1 MPRERHLPP
10 SASALSTSMRDLG
23 YSLETAVADLVDNS
37 ISAGASRVEI
47 ICDLVGPQPTLAI
60 LDNGQGMSGDEL
72 LTAMRHGAAGA
83 NQKRDPDDLGRFGL
97 GLKTASFSQC
107 RQLTVASARDGSLV
121 AAEWNLDLVDQKDEW
136 VLTLFD
142 QSEAQSLPC
151 ADRLDST
158 GTLVIWRNLDRLFE
172 DETGPRRDEIVNEKL
187 DLLDKHLALVFHRF
201 LSGDVPRRKKLSI
214 SINGHEV
221 EPFDPFCKKNAATQL
236 LPEEVVR
243 IDGHTV
249 TMQPYILPHHSKL
262 SPAEYEFYQSR
273 SEFISN
279 QGAYVYR
286 NGRLMAWGDWFRLV
300 PKGEAI
306 KLARVQI
313 DFPSSLDGD
322 WTIDIR
328 KSQATPPRAVR
339 DRLRQVINRIMGR
352 STTVHRGRGKKLFEE
367 IKAPLWER
375 FADQGRIRYAINRS
389 HPLVE
394 RLKNELEGKAG
405 KAVEVLLQAV
415 ASALPVEMIYSDYS
429 TNPRDVR
436 QFEMESEAVRER
448 LRELKRSLFGGQ
460 GGDAESFREVMRSTR
475 LFEDYLEE
483 AENFIREEF
492 N

>member
-1 MPRERHLPP
+1 MPREYHLPP

-23 YSLETAVADLVDNS
+23 YSLEAAVADLVDNS
-37 ISAGASRVEI
+37 VSARASSIEI
-47 ICDLVGPQPTLAI
+47 ICDLAGPEPILAI
-60 LDNGQGMSGDEL
+60 LDNGQGMSADEL

-83 NQKRDPDDLGRFGL
+83 NKERDPDDLGRFGL

-107 RQLTVASARDGSLV
+107 RQLTVASVQDGSIV

-142 QSEAQSLPC
+142 QSEAQSLPFS
-151 ADRLDST
+151 DRLDST
-158 GTLVIWRNLDRLFE
+158 GTLVIWRSLDRLFE
-172 DETGPRRDEIVNEKL
+172 DETGPKRDELVNEKL
-187 DLLDKHLALVFHRF
+187 DLVEKHLALVFHRF
-201 LSGDVPRRKKLSI
+201 LSGDVPWRKKLSI
-214 SINGHEV
+214 IVNGHLV
-221 EPFDPFCKKNAATQL
+221 EPFDPFCKKNASTQL
-236 LPEEVVR
+236 LPEEVLR

-300 PKGEAI
+300 PKGEAT

-339 DRLRQVINRIMGR
+339 DRLRQVINRITGR

-367 IKAPLWER
+367 IKAPIWER
-375 FADQGRIRYAINRS
+375 FAEQGRVRYAINRS

-394 RLKNELEGKAG
+394 TLKRKLEGKAG
-405 KAVEVLLQAV
+405 EDVEVLLQAI

-448 LRELKRSLFGGQ
+448 LRELKRSLFEGQ
-460 GGDAESFREVMRSTR
+460 RGDAESFRLVMQSTR
-475 LFEDYLEE
+475 LFEDYVEE
-483 AENFIREEF
+483 AEDFIREEF
-492 N
+492 K